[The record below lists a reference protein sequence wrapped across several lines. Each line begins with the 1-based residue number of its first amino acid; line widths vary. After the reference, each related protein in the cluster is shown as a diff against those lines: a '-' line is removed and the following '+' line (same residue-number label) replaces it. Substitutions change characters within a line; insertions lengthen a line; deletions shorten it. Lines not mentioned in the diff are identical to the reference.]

1 MASTELLLLSILRV
15 FVEVA
20 GYTLIG
26 QGILG
31 LFAGKSRDTNFVY
44 RLMKIITGPP
54 IGLVRLITPRL
65 IIDKHITFVTF
76 FLLFWLWIGL
86 AVAKRYVCISQG
98 LDCAA

>member
-44 RLMKIITGPP
+44 RLMQIITGPP
-54 IGLVRLITPRL
+54 VKLVRVITPRL
-65 IIDKHITFVTF
+65 IIDKHIPFVTF
-76 FLLFWLWIGL
+76 FILFWLWIGL
-86 AVAKRYVCISQG
+86 AVAKRYVCVSQG
-98 LDCAA
+98 LNCAV